1 METKFDIGETVC
13 LKATVTRITINKN
26 GETEYY
32 VDTKAEFTIFGLSA
46 KEDVIEKCKEGQN
59 VQAENRND

>member
-26 GETEYY
+26 GETEYF
-32 VDTKAEFTIFGLSA
+32 VDTKAERTLTGLLV

-59 VQAENRND
+59 GKDENRSK